1 METTPLHESGHAD
14 LRPNQADAFREAM
27 RGFAAT
33 VVLISTLVEGRPWGV
48 TVTSV
53 CSLSIRPPRLIV
65 SLMRRSTACQSIATA
80 GHFGANV
87 LAPEQ
92 VTVARFG
99 AKPGEPKFLDASLL
113 SQEHQTAQSP
123 VLVGAL
129 AHIQCQVA
137 EVFDGGDHDIIVGDV
152 IEIVGGNPSGK
163 SPLVYFDGGFRHLGT
178 PVEAPASWRPANVAG
193 APSSVQRPS

>member
-1 METTPLHESGHAD
+1 METTPFREPGHAD
-14 LRPNQADAFREAM
+14 LRPSQADAFREVM

-53 CSLSIRPPRLIV
+53 CSLSIHPPRLMV

-92 VTVARFG
+92 VTVAWFG
-99 AKPGEPKFLDASLL
+99 VKPGEPKFLEESLL
-113 SQEHQTAQSP
+113 SQEHPSVQSP
-123 VLVGAL
+123 ILVGAL

-163 SPLVYFDGGFRHLGT
+163 APLVYFDGGFRHLGT
-178 PVEAPASWRPANVAG
+178 PVEASVSRRPTNLAG
-193 APSSVQRPS
+193 APSSVRRPS